1 MSEYRV
7 SFNDIEDDMAHLT
20 LHEDDEIREF
30 LHYPINDLPMGL
42 ERADLGNQF
51 RPTFD
56 DDGSIVELQYDEEL
70 TEQKREEYKR
80 AADRHRN
87 RLDDTE

>member
-7 SFNDIEDDMAHLT
+7 SFNDIEDGMAHLS

-30 LHYPINDLPMGL
+30 LHYPIDDLPMGL
-42 ERADLGNQF
+42 ERDDLGNQF

-56 DDGSIVELQYDEEL
+56 DDGSIVELRYDEEL
-70 TEQKREEYKR
+70 TKRKRWEYKE
-80 AADRHRN
+80 AADSHRN
-87 RLDDTE
+87 RLNDTE